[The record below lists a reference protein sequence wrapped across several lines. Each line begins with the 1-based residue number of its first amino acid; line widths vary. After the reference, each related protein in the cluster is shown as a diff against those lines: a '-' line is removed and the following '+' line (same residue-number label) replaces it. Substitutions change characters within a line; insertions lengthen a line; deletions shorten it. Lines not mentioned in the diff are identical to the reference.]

1 MQVPHMGDMLR
12 PSDQLVVALLD
23 GRRCALRLP
32 AVERVARA
40 VEITPLPKAPEIV
53 LGVINVGGR
62 IVPVI
67 NVRKRFRLAEREAG
81 LGDQLLIA
89 RTARRTVAL
98 PVDAVTGVLPC
109 SAEMVTTKE
118 AIVPG
123 LEYLEG
129 IAKLEDGM
137 ILIHDLDKFLSLE
150 EENTLD
156 RALRTT

>member
-1 MQVPHMGDMLR
+1 MQVTPRGQTLR
-12 PSDQLVVALLD
+12 PCEQLVVALLD
-23 GRRCALRLP
+23 GRRCALRIP
-32 AVERVARA
+32 AVERVART

-53 LGVINVGGR
+53 LGVINVSGR

-98 PVDAVTGVLPC
+98 PVDAVIGVLPC
-109 SAEMVTTKE
+109 SAEMVTAKE

-137 ILIHDLDKFLSLE
+137 ILIHDLDKFLSVE
-150 EENTLD
+150 EETGLE
-156 RALRTT
+156 RALRTP